1 MNKVCFVFASTSERN
16 PDRIITKYLKD
27 GEYDI
32 KFLCSKEKE
41 KILKKDI
48 DLNMKELEEY
58 KLISPIG
65 AESLKYV
72 AGLTGITKYNGIFV
86 EKKYLPIMHP
96 NMCIFKPQLEDD
108 IRKAFKMI
116 PDILS
121 DKNVGKEVE
130 KDYCFVNTE

>member
-58 KLISPIG
+58 
-65 AESLKYV
+65 V
-72 AGLTGITKYNGIFV
+72 N
-86 EKKYLPIMHP
+86 EKK
-96 NMCIFKPQLEDD
+96 
-108 IRKAFKMI
+108 
-116 PDILS
+116 
-121 DKNVGKEVE
+121 
-130 KDYCFVNTE
+130 